1 MLAPFI
7 KVWFCKH
14 KVCSC
19 SYVCLSTKSVMSKEA
34 PNNMESVD
42 IGSRD
47 EEAQQTMQF
56 EKGEAHTVAERC
68 EIGVRCFTS

>member
-7 KVWFCKH
+7 KVWFCIKH

-19 SYVCLSTKSVMSKEA
+19 SYVCLSAKSVMSKEA
-34 PNNMESVD
+34 PNNMESVG

-47 EEAQQTMQF
+47 EEAS
-56 EKGEAHTVAERC
+56 ADHA
-68 EIGVRCFTS
+68 I